1 VFRYA
6 CARGHLSIAQWLFQ
20 IAQERGFH
28 IMDNINNDRLGVL
41 LYQICEDGHLD
52 MLKWLYHIKQD
63 IPISVSELWQSCR
76 YGHLDMVQ
84 WIIQVKPNINISEK
98 NEQAFRYACG
108 RGHLDVAKWLL
119 QVKPDIN
126 ISANN
131 ECAFSFACSNM
142 KLRVMQWLQ
151 QMKPYLYVIEYDEDG
166 NYKGCKIRNKKDA
179 NWEQRK
185 YLVWLASDHCPEINK
200 NNLLY
205 KLPSDV
211 SRLLIGFV

>member
-1 VFRYA
+1 V
-6 CARGHLSIAQWLFQ
+6 AQWLFQ
-20 IAQERGFH
+20 MAQERGFH

-41 LYQICEDGHLD
+41 LYQICEHGHLD
-52 MLKWLYHIKQD
+52 ILKWLYHIKQD